1 MLVSRTSQ
9 TQHSARVL
17 ARDNDGNIYLPLGCV
32 EIGPWADEVRWVE
45 DPIDQLWF
53 DDAKDVDKA
62 IAHIKHG
69 QTKYHIVGDV
79 QLLTRTVTTEISA
92 TSRSIASESLL

>member
-1 MLVSRTSQ
+1 MLISRTIK

-17 ARDNDGNIYLPLGCV
+17 ARDNDGNIFLPLGTV
-32 EIGPWADEVRWVE
+32 EIGPWADAVRWVE

-62 IAHIKHG
+62 IAQIKGG
-69 QTKYHIVGDV
+69 QSKYHIVGDIE
-79 QLLTRTVTTEISA
+79 LLTRTITTEVSS
-92 TSRSIASESLL
+92 TVRSKGDFS

>member
-1 MLVSRTSQ
+1 MLISHSSKTE
-9 TQHSARVL
+9 HSARVL
-17 ARDNDGNIYLPLGCV
+17 ARDNDGNIYLPLGVV
-32 EIGPWADEVRWVE
+32 EIGPWAGKVRWVE

-62 IAHIKHG
+62 IAQIKHG
-69 QTKYHIVGDV
+69 QSKYHIVGEV
-79 QLLTRTVTTEISA
+79 QLLTRTTTIDVSA

>member
-1 MLVSRTSQ
+1 MLISRT
-9 TQHSARVL
+9 TKTKHSARVL
-17 ARDNDGNIYLPLGCV
+17 ARDNDGNIYLPLGTV
-32 EIGPWADEVRWVE
+32 EIGPWGGEVRWVE

-53 DDAKDVDKA
+53 DDAADVDKA
-62 IAHIKHG
+62 IEQIKHG

-79 QLLTRTVTTEISA
+79 QLLTSTVTTEISA